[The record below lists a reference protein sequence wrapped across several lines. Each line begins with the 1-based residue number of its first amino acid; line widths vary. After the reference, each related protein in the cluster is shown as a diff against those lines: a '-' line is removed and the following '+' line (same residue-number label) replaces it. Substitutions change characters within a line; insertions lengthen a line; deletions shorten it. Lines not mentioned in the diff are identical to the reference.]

1 MKCVILAAGEGSRLF
16 PITENRPKPM
26 LTIGG
31 IPIINRVIECLRKNK
46 IKELIMIIGHKKEI
60 IQDYLKDGSSF
71 GVNIEYVVQPNFLGT
86 ANALNLTKDYFK
98 GDDFLEIYGDLFIR
112 PKTITKVLEEYH
124 RTGEFVVGI
133 TSVKNPE
140 NYGLVKT
147 KGHYITRIDEKP
159 KANTKSDN
167 QINAGIYV
175 FKNEIF
181 DAIKPTK
188 KSSRGEFEITDSIN
202 QLIKNG
208 EKIRTVLLNN
218 EEWMDIGNPW
228 DLLEANKR
236 SLDETKHK
244 INGDIEKDSK
254 IIGPVTIQ
262 KGARILS
269 GVRIEGPI
277 FIGENSNIGPNCY
290 IRPYTS
296 IGRDVKIGN
305 ACEIKNSIIMNETK
319 IPHLSYVGDSIIG
332 SGCNLG
338 AGTITGNLRLDEK
351 TVKMRIKNKTV
362 DSGRRKL
369 GVIIGDHVSTAINVN
384 FMPGVKVG
392 SRSLI
397 GPNVI
402 IYQDI
407 PSGTKII
414 SKQEI
419 SEMKL

>member
-31 IPIINRVIECLRKNK
+31 IPIIDRVIECLRKNK
-46 IKELIMIIGHKKEI
+46 IKELIIIIGYKKDI

-71 GVNIEYVVQPNFLGT
+71 GINIQYVVQPNFLGT
-86 ANALNLTKDYFK
+86 ANALNLAKDHFE

-112 PKTITKVLEEYH
+112 PKTIAKVLEEYH
-124 RTGEFVVGI
+124 RTGEFVVGM

-147 KGHYITRIDEKP
+147 KGHYITQIDEKP
-159 KANTKSDN
+159 KGNTKSDN
-167 QINAGIYV
+167 KINAGIYV
-175 FKNEIF
+175 FKNKIF
-181 DAIKPTK
+181 DAIKSTK
-188 KSSRGEFEITDSIN
+188 KSGRGEFEITDSIN
-202 QLIKNG
+202 QLIENG

-236 SLDETKHK
+236 SLSEAKHK
-244 INGDIEKDSK
+244 INGDIEEDSK
-254 IIGPVTIQ
+254 IIGPVTIR
-262 KGARILS
+262 KGTRILS
-269 GVRIEGPI
+269 GVRIEGPA

-332 SGCNLG
+332 SGCNIG

-351 TVKMRIKNKTV
+351 TVKMRIKNKIV

-384 FMPGVKVG
+384 FMPGVRVG

-397 GPNVI
+397 GPNVVV
-402 IYQDI
+402 YQDI

>member
-31 IPIINRVIECLRKNK
+31 IPVIGRVIDCLSKNK

-98 GDDFLEIYGDLFIR
+98 GDDFLGIYGDLFIR

-133 TSVKNPE
+133 TSVKKPE

-147 KGHYITRIDEKP
+147 KDHYITRIDEKP
-159 KANTKSDN
+159 KVNTKSDH

-181 DAIKPTK
+181 DAIKSTK

-228 DLLEANKR
+228 DLLDANKR

-254 IIGPVTIQ
+254 IIGPVTIK
-262 KGARILS
+262 KGVRILS
-269 GVRIEGPI
+269 GVRIEGPT

-296 IGRDVKIGN
+296 IGKDVKIGN

-332 SGCNLG
+332 SGCNIG

-384 FMPGVKVG
+384 FMPGVRVG

-397 GPNVI
+397 GPNVVV
-402 IYQDI
+402 YQDI

-414 SKQEI
+414 SKQEM

>member
-26 LTIGG
+26 LAIGG
-31 IPIINRVIECLRKNK
+31 IPIIDRVIKCLRKNK

-86 ANALNLTKDYFK
+86 ANALNLTQDYFE

-112 PKTITKVLEEYH
+112 PKTIAKVLEEYH
-124 RTGEFVVGI
+124 KTGEFVVGI

-147 KGHYITRIDEKP
+147 KGHYIIRIDEKP
-159 KANTKSDN
+159 KADTESDN

-181 DAIKPTK
+181 DAIKSTK

-208 EKIRTVLLNN
+208 EKIRTALLSN

-228 DLLEANKR
+228 DLLDANKR
-236 SLDETKHK
+236 SLDEAKHK
-244 INGDIEKDSK
+244 INVDIEKDSK
-254 IIGPVTIQ
+254 IIGPVAIQ

-269 GVRIEGPI
+269 GVRIEGPT

-296 IGRDVKIGN
+296 IGKDVKIGN

-332 SGCNLG
+332 SGCNIG

-384 FMPGVKVG
+384 FMPGVRVG

-397 GPNVI
+397 GPNVVV
-402 IYQDI
+402 YQDI

-414 SKQEI
+414 SKQEM